1 VKQNG
6 TQIELIGL
14 ISTDPYNH
22 AHQFDQLN
30 QCPIMQKS
38 SRASVWAALG
48 AVYLIWGSTYLGIS
62 VVVETMPPFASAS
75 IRFLIAGS
83 VLYLLR
89 RLRGDP
95 TPSRIEWRSAAI
107 VGLLLLAGGNGA
119 VVWAEQS
126 VPSGLVALMIGTTP
140 LWIVLLDYLRPWRL
154 FGIETQ
160 FARPRPLALLGVVIG
175 FFGVAFLVLGGNP
188 VEGQI
193 DPIGAGVVIFGT
205 ISWASGS
212 VYGRSAKLPASPLLG
227 TGMEMLIGGVGLG
240 VLATLAGD
248 WSRLDFSAVTRQSWL
263 ALLYLIVVGSW
274 IGFSAY
280 VWLLKNASL
289 PLVSTYAYVNPVVA
303 LFLGAL
309 ILDEPITPR
318 ILVAAAIIVGAVV
331 LTVRARTPVA
341 QKGVTDES
349 AA

>member
-1 VKQNG
+1 MPN
-6 TQIELIGL
+6 
-14 ISTDPYNH
+14 
-22 AHQFDQLN
+22 
-30 QCPIMQKS
+30 S

-48 AVYLIWGSTYLGIS
+48 AVYLIWGSTYLGIKF
-62 VVVETMPPFASAS
+62 VIETMPPFASAS
-75 IRFLIAGS
+75 IRFLIAGG
-83 VLYLLR
+83 VMYLFR

-95 TPSRIEWRSAAI
+95 APTRKEWRAAAI

-119 VVWAEQS
+119 VVWAEQT

-175 FFGVAFLVLGGNP
+175 FVGVAFLVLGGNP
-188 VEGQI
+188 VDGKI
-193 DPIGAGVVIFGT
+193 DPVGAGVVIFGT

-240 VLATLAGD
+240 VLAALSGD
-248 WSRLDFSAVTRQSWL
+248 WLRLDLAAVTRESWL

-280 VWLLKNASL
+280 VWLLKNAPL

-303 LFLGAL
+303 IILGAL
-309 ILDEPITPR
+309 IAGEPITPR
-318 ILVAAAIIVGAVV
+318 IVLAAAIIVGAVV
-331 LTVRARTPVA
+331 LTVTARAPARG
-341 QKGVTDES
+341 KGATDES